1 MRTMRG
7 FGRVTHEDR
16 RAADRFFESLM
27 GGPTIG
33 AAPHRGGVRRRRD
46 FRGDEA
52 EAFEA
57 FEQVPPSA
65 PPAPYLPAGGRS
77 FAPQPGTFNCAAAGI
92 TVIPASFLPQRTTD
106 PNAAVDAALTA
117 AGLDAA
123 ARGRIIRAGL
133 LPIATEF
140 GGAALTELV
149 ARLRWSARDIEAW
162 GRRGHDELVQRL
174 LIHIPGHFRELARRA
189 PDAREAFVLECLGW
203 LLMVHIRDAV
213 AAATGSRWWVPPA
226 PGFVTAVPNPVPALS
241 AGVSQLLLRYLL
253 VDTTMTAGEWNAR
266 LTTWGNGL
274 PGRQWQAERDA
285 PQPGR
290 PFYAGLVTVPAHV
303 PTATPRAAFTT
314 AWTRRVAD
322 TDARF
327 APMAA
332 GAATVTLDGLRN
344 AAALR
349 ECENSSAHLPAGAM
363 PSLTLR
369 GLELAYDFPMTHGR
383 RAIRALPLMAQLHP
397 VYTAL
402 FQTIAALGWNDLLY
416 QTSGGGCF
424 RGIKHPAAARIT
436 VAGRPVT
443 IDPFHAPDA
452 TKVTQINTLFT
463 PAERAAV
470 VAAARTARRMSEHGL
485 GAAID
490 FNVPE
495 NAQDDARRP
504 FGSMDP
510 RIIAV
515 FEAFHFR
522 FGACFSPTDPM
533 HFEYCAAPCAPAAA
547 NLGTLGPVVTPS
559 MLLPAAATGT
569 MIA

>member
-16 RAADRFFESLM
+16 RAADRFFESLV
-27 GGPTIG
+27 GARTRRSG
-33 AAPHRGGVRRRRD
+33 AARRSDLRGGSD
-46 FRGDEA
+46 GLL
-52 EAFEA
+52 EA
-57 FEQVPPSA
+57 FEQVPA
-65 PPAPYLPAGGRS
+65 PAAPAAYLPAGGRS
-77 FAPQPGTFNCAAAGI
+77 FTPQPGTFNCAAAGY
-92 TVIPASFLPQRTTD
+92 TVVPASFLPARTTD
-106 PNAAVDAALTA
+106 PNAAIDAALTA

-123 ARGRIIRAGL
+123 ARGRIVRAGL
-133 LPIATEF
+133 VPIATEF
-140 GGAALTELV
+140 GGPALTEPF
-149 ARLRWSARDIEAW
+149 ARLRWAARDIEAW

-174 LIHIPGHFRELARRA
+174 LIHVPGHFRELARRA

-203 LLMVHIRDAV
+203 LLMAHLRDAV

-226 PGFVTAVPNPVPALS
+226 PAFVTAVPNPVPPVS
-241 AGVSQLLLRYLL
+241 AGVSQLLLRYLFIH
-253 VDTTMTAGEWNAR
+253 TTMTAGEWNAR
-266 LTTWGNGL
+266 LMMWGNGL
-274 PGRQWQAERDA
+274 AGRQWQAEVNA

-290 PFYAGLVTVPAHV
+290 PFYAGLVTVPTHV
-303 PTATPRAAFTT
+303 STAAPRAAFAT
-314 AWTRRVAD
+314 AWTRRLAD
-322 TDARF
+322 TDARS

-349 ECENSSAHLPAGAM
+349 ECENSSPHLPAGAM
-363 PSLTLR
+363 PSLTLQ
-369 GLELAYDFPMTHGR
+369 GLELAYDFPMTVGR
-383 RAIRALPLMAQLHP
+383 RAIRALPLMSQLHP

-424 RGIKHPAAARIT
+424 RGIKHPASARIT
-436 VAGRPVT
+436 VGGRPVT
-443 IDPFHAPDA
+443 VDPFHAPDA
-452 TKVTQINTLFT
+452 TKVTQINTLFSPT
-463 PAERAAV
+463 ERAAV

-547 NLGTLGPVVTPS
+547 TLGTPAPVVTPS